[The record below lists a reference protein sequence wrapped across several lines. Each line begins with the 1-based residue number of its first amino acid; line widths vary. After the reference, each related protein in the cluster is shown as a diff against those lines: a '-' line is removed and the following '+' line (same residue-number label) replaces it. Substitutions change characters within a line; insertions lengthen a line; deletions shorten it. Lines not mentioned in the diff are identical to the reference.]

1 MVLLELQELDTKRGA
16 LNHRLDRLPGV
27 AELAEQTT
35 KRRGVENQIRDLRIA
50 VADLSDEQKRADVD
64 VEQVKT
70 RRDRDQGMVDSG
82 AISDPKA
89 LERMLGELESLAR
102 RISTLEDVELEVMER
117 LEQTQTDLAAWEADL
132 ATIDEQLAQTR
143 ADLELQRSE
152 IAAELEGLDAQRVT
166 VAGSMPADLL
176 EHYERIRDKKG
187 GVGAAILRRKECQG
201 CGLML
206 NAAELAALAKAPR
219 DEVQHCDECG
229 RILVITSESGL

>member
-16 LNHRLDRLPGV
+16 LHHRLGRLPGV
-27 AELAEQTT
+27 AELADQVT
-35 KRRGVENQIRDLRIA
+35 RRKGVENQIRDLRIG
-50 VADLSDEQKRADVD
+50 VADLSDEQKRADLD

-82 AISDPKA
+82 AIADPKA

-117 LEQTQTDLAAWEADL
+117 LEQAQTDLAAWEAEL
-132 ATIDEQLAQTR
+132 ATIDEQVAQTR
-143 ADLELQRSE
+143 AELELQQKE
-152 IAAELEGLDAQRVT
+152 IGAELDGLDAQRAE
-166 VAGSMPADLL
+166 VAGSMPEELL
-176 EHYERIRDKKG
+176 NHYETIRAKKG
-187 GVGAAILRRKECQG
+187 GVGAAILQRKECQG